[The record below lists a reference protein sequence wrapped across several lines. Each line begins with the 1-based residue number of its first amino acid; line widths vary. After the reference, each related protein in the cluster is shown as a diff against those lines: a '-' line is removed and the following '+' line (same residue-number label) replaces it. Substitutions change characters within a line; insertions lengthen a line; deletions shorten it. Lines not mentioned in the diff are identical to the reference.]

1 MVENEEVFAELV
13 KAAFQARRKTML
25 NVLVSRN
32 MADRDKAMEVLLSL
46 GVDPNRRGETLSIE
60 DFAQIANRL
69 S

>member
-1 MVENEEVFAELV
+1 
-13 KAAFQARRKTML
+13 
-25 NVLVSRN
+25 
-32 MADRDKAMEVLLSL
+32 MEVLLSL